1 MTRTI
6 PQVFA
11 LIALVACNTSTN
23 STNRDVDAAN
33 PSAIDAAILDQADA
47 APNSPDSG
55 PEDRVLPT
63 PNASVDYQLGEPYA
77 PPNGVT
83 IVTRDR
89 NASIATGLY
98 NICYING
105 FQSQPDENDFWLED
119 HSELI
124 LRDGGGGIVIDP
136 DWEEMILDIRTPGK
150 RDALAT
156 IMGGW
161 IDGCANDG
169 FDAIEIDNL
178 DTYSRSGGLV
188 AQADA
193 VAYMR
198 LLADAAHA
206 RGLPIGQKNSAEVL
220 DQKDAMGTD
229 FAVVEECNRYSEC
242 GEFTAVYGNY
252 VIVIEYRRSDF
263 DEGCADFPNLSIV
276 LRDLDLVAPGSSG
289 YMYDGC

>member
-6 PQVFA
+6 PQLCA
-11 LIALVACNTSTN
+11 LITALVACNTSTN
-23 STNRDVDAAN
+23 PANRDVDAAS
-33 PSAIDAAILDQADA
+33 PSAIDAATLGLADA
-47 APNSPDSG
+47 TSSPDSG
-55 PEDRVLPT
+55 PQDRVLPT

-77 PPNGVT
+77 PPAGVT

-89 NASIATGLY
+89 KASIAAGLY
-98 NICYING
+98 SICYING

-124 LRDGGGGIVIDP
+124 LRDGGGEIVIDP
-136 DWEEMILDIRTPGK
+136 DWDEMILDIRTPAK
-150 RDALAT
+150 RDALAA

-198 LLADAAHA
+198 LLADRSHA
-206 RGLPIGQKNSAEVL
+206 RGLPIGQKNSTEVL
-220 DQKDAMGTD
+220 DQKNAMGTD
-229 FAVVEECNRYSEC
+229 FAVAEECNRYSEC
-242 GEFTAVYGNY
+242 GEYTAAYGDY
-252 VIVIEYRRSDF
+252 VIVIEYRRGDF
-263 DEGCADFPNLSIV
+263 DAGCSDFPNLSIV